1 MTAHNSCS
9 YLDYLGKLVPE
20 YSNADHRF
28 IGKKSFDA
36 DFSSL
41 TEKSLR
47 RILTVLNLKLVIEQR
62 LLSIK
67 MFLAKVT
74 PNIGQDEY
82 FWLILL

>member
-1 MTAHNSCS
+1 MTAHNSCP
-9 YLDYLGKLVPE
+9 YLDYFGKLVPE

-36 DFSSL
+36 DYSSL

-47 RILTVLNLKLVIEQR
+47 RILTLLNLKLVIEQR
-62 LLSIK
+62 LRSIK
-67 MFLAKVT
+67 MFLVKVT
-74 PNIGQDEY
+74 PNISQDEY

>member
-1 MTAHNSCS
+1 MTAHNSCP
-9 YLDYLGKLVPE
+9 YLDYFGKLVPE

-28 IGKKSFDA
+28 IGKKSFDT
-36 DFSSL
+36 DYSSL

-47 RILTVLNLKLVIEQR
+47 RILTLLNLKLVIEQR

-82 FWLILL
+82 F